1 MANDTIFDGVLVE
14 EIESRSLTQLCRSCT
29 VEVDLI
35 STLVEEGIL
44 EPRGESVEQWQFG
57 VGSRRRVKAVIHL
70 QRDLGVNLAGAAL
83 AIELLD
89 QITELR
95 RLMGRP

>member
-1 MANDTIFDGVLVE
+1 MANETILDGILVE
-14 EIESRSLTQLCRSCT
+14 EIEYISLTQLCRSCT
-29 VEVDLI
+29 VELDMVSMLVD
-35 STLVEEGIL
+35 EGVL
-44 EPRGESVEQWQFG
+44 EPRGDSTEQWQFG
-57 VGSRRRVKAVIHL
+57 VGSRRRVKAVLHL

-89 QITELR
+89 QIAELK